1 MKKTLKNLV
10 LGVTLIGALSLFGC
24 SDNQKIPSY
33 SHNGVFNGYPVEIG
47 VKDNQRYVRISE
59 TTFGT
64 RGYKPAQLIAR
75 DADSKFGFEDV
86 QLSAAY
92 DIVTGIDSSKI
103 NALERFNDPTELERI
118 FAYVSADREKSQRRL
133 LTIQY

>member
-10 LGVTLIGALSLFGC
+10 LGATLAGALSLFGC
-24 SDNQKIPSY
+24 SSNQKIPSY
-33 SHNGVFNGYPVEIG
+33 SHNGVFNGSPVEIG

-59 TTFGT
+59 PFGT

-103 NALERFNDPTELERI
+103 SALERFNDPTELERI
-118 FAYVSADREKSQRRL
+118 FAYVSADREKSQRRV
-133 LTIQY
+133 

>member
-1 MKKTLKNLV
+1 MKKTLKSLV
-10 LGVTLIGALSLFGC
+10 LGTTLAGVLSLFGC
-24 SDNQKIPSY
+24 SDKNSY
-33 SHNGVFNGYPVEIG
+33 SYTGVFNGCPVVIG

-59 TTFGT
+59 AFGT

-92 DIVTGIDSSKI
+92 DIVTGVDSSKI
-103 NALERFNDPTELERI
+103 SALERFNNPTELERI
-118 FAYVSADREKSQRRL
+118 FAYVSANRDKL
-133 LTIQY
+133 LTD